1 MRVQRFDEGAKAA
14 RKLLRRG
21 PMMGNSNTQEFLNLF
36 RELEMLIR
44 RKHDLGGDTSAVA
57 WLIKNQQSRYGN
69 ISAELN
75 YCREVR
81 NLLSHNPKLK
91 EGYLVEPSDA
101 MLETLRSTIL
111 RIEKPPLALNA
122 GIRIE
127 KVFWREMGDRV
138 RPAMIEMAAKGYTHV
153 PILDD
158 GRVVGVF
165 SENTLLSC
173 LIAEEIFEISDDSRF
188 SDIGDLLLLE
198 AHASESFRFISK
210 LATVGDAALL
220 FSNAQRRTDRIG
232 MMFVT
237 ADGRPSQRI
246 LGIVTPW
253 DLSAYL

>member
-1 MRVQRFDEGAKAA
+1 MT
-14 RKLLRRG
+14 
-21 PMMGNSNTQEFLNLF
+21 GNDNTQEFLDLF
-36 RELEMLIR
+36 RRLETLIR
-44 RKHDLGGDTSAVA
+44 TKHDLGKDASPVA

-91 EGYLVEPSDA
+91 EGYLVKPSDA
-101 MLETLRSTIL
+101 MLETLRSTIS
-111 RIEKPPLALNA
+111 RIENPPLALNA
-122 GIRIE
+122 GIGIG
-127 KVFWREMGDRV
+127 KVFWREMEDGV
-138 RPAMIEMAAKGYTHV
+138 RPAMIEMVEKSYTHV

-173 LIAEEIFEISDDSRF
+173 LIAEEIFEISDDTRF
-188 SDIGDLLLLE
+188 SDIGGHLPLE
-198 AHASESFRFISK
+198 AHASESFRFVSK
-210 LATVGDAALL
+210 LTTVGDAASL
-220 FSNAQRRTDRIG
+220 FSSAQRKADRIG

-237 ADGRPSQRI
+237 EDGRPSQRI

-253 DLSAYL
+253 DISAYL